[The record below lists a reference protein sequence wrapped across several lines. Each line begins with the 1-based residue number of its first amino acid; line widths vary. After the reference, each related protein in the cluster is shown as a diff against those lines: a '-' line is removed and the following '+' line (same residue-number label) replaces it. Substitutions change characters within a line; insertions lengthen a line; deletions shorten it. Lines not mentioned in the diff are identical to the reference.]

1 MSKRVRNIV
10 LGLAGL
16 TFIGLLFIF
25 VFKPL
30 MEKINKVQQDIRL
43 AEAEVKRS
51 LGVQSKKEEIIQE
64 YKKYKPY
71 LTQAGITE
79 RQRIGTF
86 LKELERTTQE
96 ANLSVTSLNPQEVQ
110 AQDNSLFYGADLKAE
125 GDIEEILFFFSKIQ
139 ESKLLVKINKFSL
152 TPKDEA
158 ANTLSLDAKIGMSLP
173 KE

>member
-1 MSKRVRNIV
+1 MDKKLRNIV
-10 LGLAGL
+10 LSIVGLI
-16 TFIGLLFIF
+16 FIGLLFVF

-30 MEKINKVQQDIRL
+30 MEKISKIKQDIRL

-51 LGVQSKKEEIIQE
+51 LAVQSRKEEIAQE
-64 YKKYKPY
+64 YKKYQPY
-71 LTQAGITE
+71 LIQAGATE

-96 ANLSVTSLNPQEVQ
+96 ANLSVTSLNPQDVQ
-110 AQDNSLFYGADLKAE
+110 VQDGSLFYGADLKAE

-139 ESKLLVKINKFSL
+139 ESKLLIEIDKFSL

-158 ANTLSLDAKIGMSLP
+158 ANTLSLDAKIGMFLP
-173 KE
+173 QD